1 MVPILSHF
9 IAALL
14 SDTMVPGTQNEQN
27 PAVVLVRMEE
37 ADADVLFGGL
47 ESEAP
52 LLPSV
57 VELRSELKAATAER
71 SDLETALAALQAD
84 ELATRE
90 AIKDLTQ
97 RACVLLATARR
108 EIQRKDEQLSK
119 LGAVPSESSASAC
132 QK

>member
-1 MVPILSHF
+1 
-9 IAALL
+9 
-14 SDTMVPGTQNEQN
+14 
-27 PAVVLVRMEE
+27 MEE

-84 ELATRE
+84 ER
-90 AIKDLTQ
+90 
-97 RACVLLATARR
+97 RTA
-108 EIQRKDEQLSK
+108 
-119 LGAVPSESSASAC
+119 GP
-132 QK
+132 